1 VRAMTSVGRFVVGL
15 GAFGAVALSAVPSF
29 AKDKDWSIGAGLFG
43 IVGGNFQQKPSA
55 GPVDVNPGFGGVTGG
70 GGLML
75 DSRFFK
81 LIGLEVDV
89 IRSSD
94 HGSGDL
100 TSSFTFNGVTT
111 TTKAHVT
118 IGQGAWHIPILA
130 KVTFD
135 SPLVGPMI
143 FIGPEIVAPS
153 KSSPSVDPS
162 ALAPGF
168 AQTVD
173 TYVMLT
179 FGGGVEFKL
188 PVPVIDLRIPITIR
202 GSWNPSVSDKFSD
215 RTSFG
220 PLGTPIT
227 YKSDWQF
234 AVNGTLGAAIYF

>member
-1 VRAMTSVGRFVVGL
+1 MTSVRRFVVGL
-15 GAFGAVALSAVPSF
+15 GAFGAVAFGAAPSF
-29 AKDKDWSIGAGLFG
+29 AGDFSFGAGLFG
-43 IVGGNFQQKPSA
+43 IVGGNFQEKPSRS
-55 GPVDVNPGFGGVTGG
+55 GLEPDVNPGFGGVPGG

-75 DSRFFK
+75 DGRFFK

-94 HGSGDL
+94 HGTGDV
-100 TSSFTFNGVTT
+100 TFNGFTT
-111 TTKAHVT
+111 HVT
-118 IGQGAWHIPILA
+118 IGQAAWHIPILA

-135 SPLVGPMI
+135 MPLVAPLV

-153 KSSPSVDPS
+153 KSSVSTDPS
-162 ALAPGF
+162 LAAAGF

-188 PVPVIDLRIPITIR
+188 PLPVIDLRIPLTIR
-202 GSWNPSVSDKFSD
+202 GSWNPGVSDKWAD
-215 RTSFG
+215 RTTSLA
-220 PLGTPIT
+220 PVT